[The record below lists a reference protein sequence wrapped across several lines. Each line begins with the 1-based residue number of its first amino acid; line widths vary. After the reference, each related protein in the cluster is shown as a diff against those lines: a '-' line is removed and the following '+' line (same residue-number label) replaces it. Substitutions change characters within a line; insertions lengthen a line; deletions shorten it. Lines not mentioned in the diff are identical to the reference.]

1 MSRDFEFKIV
11 MDFCSLQEFKEII
24 VDHSIMNGREV
35 VFQPNDKVRERAKCK
50 EKRRYEIFCN
60 KVGRSH
66 TYRIKTYKPKHHCGR
81 DFRNKNANS
90 KWVSTIVADKLKS
103 SVDVK
108 LTQIIDVVRMKYG
121 IGITLVVA

>member
-1 MSRDFEFKIV
+1 MIAKA
-11 MDFCSLQEFKEII
+11 I
-24 VDHSIMNGREV
+24 VDRDAIRQYCYLEAYGEEL
-35 VFQPNDKVRERAKCK
+35 K
-50 EKRRYEIFCN
+50 
-60 KVGRSH
+60 
-66 TYRIKTYKPKHHCGR
+66 IKTYKPKHHCGR

-108 LTQIIDVVRMKYG
+108 LTQIIDVVRLKYG